1 MSFLKNEGSRNQI
14 FSFIP
19 IFTIIGF
26 TFSYVALFLIVG
38 HHLILINDQ
47 RSLMGALFFSMKISA
62 GSDHIFVDFF
72 LSIHKCLIQS
82 AMSNAYLIFSRQL
95 DTNFFINWYLLKL
108 RKPKLAKKLIKIKHF
123 FQCIISKTTAK

>member
-1 MSFLKNEGSRNQI
+1 MSFLKIEGSRNQI

-26 TFSYVALFLIVG
+26 TFSYVALFLIVR

-72 LSIHKCLIQS
+72 FVYPQVSNTECHVKCVFNI
-82 AMSNAYLIFSRQL
+82 
-95 DTNFFINWYLLKL
+95 
-108 RKPKLAKKLIKIKHF
+108 
-123 FQCIISKTTAK
+123 